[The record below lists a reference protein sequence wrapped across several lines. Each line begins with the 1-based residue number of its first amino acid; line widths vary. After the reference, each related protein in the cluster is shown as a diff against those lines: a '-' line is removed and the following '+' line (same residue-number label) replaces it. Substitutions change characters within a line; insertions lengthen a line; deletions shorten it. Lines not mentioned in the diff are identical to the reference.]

1 MNTIHQLILGLQ
13 EKFDEIR
20 NVPEEDTIKL
30 QELKEIQISWKNQV
44 DKIREKYNTE
54 QVTAA
59 GTGAVGIAAG
69 IAVAALAPTFAMGV
83 ATTFGVASTGTAIS
97 ALSGAAATNAALAWL
112 RRWSACSTDG
122 GGMTAG
128 TALLGLAGPVGWTI
142 AGVAIIGGGYFI
154 IKGMFDK
161 ETLEKIY
168 INVCNRDI
176 NSYNL
181 AIIELHERIDRLNNE
196 FGIIRNAIDDI
207 STFGNDYE
215 KMTEQQQYTLGAYV
229 NLMNSSVQLLVN
241 PILGLQPKVTE
252 NDYDRYMDGKEEAG
266 RFWKFKGLI
275 ISLVNMLY
283 DIRLEEDEKQ
293 LLFESFKGN
302 DKFLEGHGINR
313 DEFDYDVMRQVE
325 GVLNSR

>member
-1 MNTIHQLILGLQ
+1 M
-13 EKFDEIR
+13 
-20 NVPEEDTIKL
+20 PEEDTIKL
-30 QELKEIQISWKNQV
+30 HELKEIQISWKNQV
-44 DKIREKYNTE
+44 DKIRENSNKE

-59 GTGAVGIAAG
+59 GTGAVGVAAG
-69 IAVAALAPTFAMGV
+69 VAVAALAPTVAMGV

-112 RRWSACSTDG
+112 RRWSTCSTDG

-128 TALLGLAGPVGWTI
+128 TAFLGLAGPVGWTI
-142 AGVAIIGGGYFI
+142 AGAAIIGGGFFF

-181 AIIELHERIDRLNNE
+181 AIIEIHERIDRLNNE

-252 NDYDRYMDGKEEAG
+252 NDYDRYMEGKEEAG
-266 RFWKFKGLI
+266 RFWKFKEMILNL
-275 ISLVNMLY
+275 SNMLY
-283 DIRLEEDEKQ
+283 QIGLNDEEKN
-293 LLFESFKGN
+293 LLYESFKSN
-302 DKFLEGHGINR
+302 ENFLKGYNISKE
-313 DEFDYDVMRQVE
+313 EFDFDIIRQVE
-325 GVLNSR
+325 GVLSSK

>member
-1 MNTIHQLILGLQ
+1 
-13 EKFDEIR
+13 
-20 NVPEEDTIKL
+20 
-30 QELKEIQISWKNQV
+30 
-44 DKIREKYNTE
+44 
-54 QVTAA
+54 
-59 GTGAVGIAAG
+59 
-69 IAVAALAPTFAMGV
+69 
-83 ATTFGVASTGTAIS
+83 
-97 ALSGAAATNAALAWL
+97 
-112 RRWSACSTDG
+112 
-122 GGMTAG
+122 MTAG
-128 TALLGLAGPVGWTI
+128 TALLGLAGPIGWSI
-142 AGVAIIGGGYFI
+142 AGVAIIGGGYLLV
-154 IKGMFDK
+154 KGMFDK

-207 STFGNDYE
+207 STFGNDYD

-275 ISLVNMLY
+275 ISLANMLY
-283 DIRLEEDEKQ
+283 EIDLNDDEKQ
-293 LLFESFKGN
+293 LLFESFKAN
-302 DKFLEGHGINR
+302 DKFLEDHKIKR
-313 DEFDYDVMRQVE
+313 DEFDFDIMRQVE

>member
-1 MNTIHQLILGLQ
+1 
-13 EKFDEIR
+13 
-20 NVPEEDTIKL
+20 
-30 QELKEIQISWKNQV
+30 
-44 DKIREKYNTE
+44 
-54 QVTAA
+54 
-59 GTGAVGIAAG
+59 
-69 IAVAALAPTFAMGV
+69 
-83 ATTFGVASTGTAIS
+83 
-97 ALSGAAATNAALAWL
+97 
-112 RRWSACSTDG
+112 
-122 GGMTAG
+122 MTAG
-128 TALLGLAGPVGWTI
+128 TALLGLAGTIGLSI
-142 AGVAIIGGGYFI
+142 AGVAIIGGGYLLV
-154 IKGMFDK
+154 KGMFDK

-207 STFGNDYE
+207 STFGNDYD

-275 ISLVNMLY
+275 ISLANMLY
-283 DIRLEEDEKQ
+283 EIDLNDDEKQ
-293 LLFESFKGN
+293 LLFESFKAN
-302 DKFLEGHGINR
+302 DKFLEDHKIKR
-313 DEFDYDVMRQVE
+313 DEFDFDIMRQVE

>member
-1 MNTIHQLILGLQ
+1 
-13 EKFDEIR
+13 
-20 NVPEEDTIKL
+20 
-30 QELKEIQISWKNQV
+30 
-44 DKIREKYNTE
+44 
-54 QVTAA
+54 
-59 GTGAVGIAAG
+59 
-69 IAVAALAPTFAMGV
+69 
-83 ATTFGVASTGTAIS
+83 
-97 ALSGAAATNAALAWL
+97 
-112 RRWSACSTDG
+112 
-122 GGMTAG
+122 MTAG
-128 TALLGLAGPVGWTI
+128 TALLGLAGSIGLSI
-142 AGVAIIGGGYFI
+142 AGVAIIGGGYLLV
-154 IKGMFDK
+154 KGMFDK

-207 STFGNDYE
+207 STFGNDYD

-275 ISLVNMLY
+275 ISLANMLY
-283 DIRLEEDEKQ
+283 EIDLNDDEKQ
-293 LLFESFKGN
+293 LLFESFKAN
-302 DKFLEGHGINR
+302 DKFLEDHKIKR
-313 DEFDYDVMRQVE
+313 DEFDFDIMRQVE

>member
-1 MNTIHQLILGLQ
+1 
-13 EKFDEIR
+13 
-20 NVPEEDTIKL
+20 
-30 QELKEIQISWKNQV
+30 
-44 DKIREKYNTE
+44 
-54 QVTAA
+54 
-59 GTGAVGIAAG
+59 
-69 IAVAALAPTFAMGV
+69 
-83 ATTFGVASTGTAIS
+83 
-97 ALSGAAATNAALAWL
+97 
-112 RRWSACSTDG
+112 
-122 GGMTAG
+122 MTAG
-128 TALLGLAGPVGWTI
+128 TALLGLAGPIGLSI
-142 AGVAIIGGGYFI
+142 AGVAIIGGGYLLV
-154 IKGMFDK
+154 KGMFDK

-207 STFGNDYE
+207 STFGNDYD

-275 ISLVNMLY
+275 ISLANMLY
-283 DIRLEEDEKQ
+283 EIDLNDDEKQ
-293 LLFESFKGN
+293 LLFESFKAN
-302 DKFLEGHGINR
+302 DKFLEDHKIKR
-313 DEFDYDVMRQVE
+313 DKFDFDIMRQVE

>member
-1 MNTIHQLILGLQ
+1 M
-13 EKFDEIR
+13 
-20 NVPEEDTIKL
+20 PEEDIIKL
-30 QELKEIQISWKNQV
+30 HELKEIQINWKNQV
-44 DKIREKYNTE
+44 DKIREKYNTD

-59 GTGAVGIAAG
+59 GIGAVVVAAG
-69 IAVAALAPTFAMGV
+69 IAVAAFAPTVAIGV
-83 ATTFGVASTGTAIS
+83 ATTVGVASTGTAIS

-112 RRWSACSTDG
+112 RWWSTFCTDG
-122 GGMTAG
+122 GGITAG

-142 AGVAIIGGGYFI
+142 AGSAIIGGGFFF

-181 AIIELHERIDRLNNE
+181 AIIEIRERIDRLNNE

-229 NLMNSSVQLLVN
+229 NLMNSSIQLLVN
-241 PILGLQPKVTE
+241 PILGLQPKITE
-252 NDYDRYMDGKEEAG
+252 NDYDRYMDGKEEAE
-266 RFWKFKGLI
+266 RFWKFKELI
-275 ISLVNMLY
+275 INLSNMLY
-283 DIRLEEDEKQ
+283 QIGLNDEEKRL
-293 LLFESFKGN
+293 LYESFKGN
-302 DKFLEGHGINR
+302 DKFLEANKISKE
-313 DEFDYDVMRQVE
+313 EFDFDIIRQVE
-325 GVLNSR
+325 GVLSSK

>member
-1 MNTIHQLILGLQ
+1 
-13 EKFDEIR
+13 
-20 NVPEEDTIKL
+20 
-30 QELKEIQISWKNQV
+30 
-44 DKIREKYNTE
+44 
-54 QVTAA
+54 
-59 GTGAVGIAAG
+59 
-69 IAVAALAPTFAMGV
+69 
-83 ATTFGVASTGTAIS
+83 
-97 ALSGAAATNAALAWL
+97 
-112 RRWSACSTDG
+112 
-122 GGMTAG
+122 MTAG
-128 TALLGLAGPVGWTI
+128 TALLGLAGPIGLSI
-142 AGVAIIGGGYFI
+142 AGVAIIGGGYLLV
-154 IKGMFDK
+154 KGMFDK

-207 STFGNDYE
+207 STFGNDYD

-275 ISLVNMLY
+275 ISLANMLY
-283 DIRLEEDEKQ
+283 EIDLNDDEKQ
-293 LLFESFKGN
+293 LLFESFKAN
-302 DKFLEGHGINR
+302 DKFLEDHKIKR
-313 DEFDYDVMRQVE
+313 DEFDFDIIRQVE
-325 GVLNSR
+325 GVLSSR

>member
-1 MNTIHQLILGLQ
+1 M
-13 EKFDEIR
+13 
-20 NVPEEDTIKL
+20 
-30 QELKEIQISWKNQV
+30 
-44 DKIREKYNTE
+44 
-54 QVTAA
+54 A
-59 GTGAVGIAAG
+59 
-69 IAVAALAPTFAMGV
+69 
-83 ATTFGVASTGTAIS
+83 
-97 ALSGAAATNAALAWL
+97 
-112 RRWSACSTDG
+112 
-122 GGMTAG
+122 AG
-128 TALLGLAGPVGWTI
+128 TALLGLAGPIGLSI
-142 AGVAIIGGGYFI
+142 AGVAIIGGGYLLV
-154 IKGMFDK
+154 KGMFDK

-207 STFGNDYE
+207 STFGNDYD

-275 ISLVNMLY
+275 ISLANMLY
-283 DIRLEEDEKQ
+283 EIDLNDDEKQ
-293 LLFESFKGN
+293 LLFESFKAN
-302 DKFLEGHGINR
+302 DKFLEDHKIKR
-313 DEFDYDVMRQVE
+313 DEFDFDIMRQVE

>member
-1 MNTIHQLILGLQ
+1 
-13 EKFDEIR
+13 
-20 NVPEEDTIKL
+20 
-30 QELKEIQISWKNQV
+30 
-44 DKIREKYNTE
+44 
-54 QVTAA
+54 
-59 GTGAVGIAAG
+59 
-69 IAVAALAPTFAMGV
+69 
-83 ATTFGVASTGTAIS
+83 
-97 ALSGAAATNAALAWL
+97 
-112 RRWSACSTDG
+112 
-122 GGMTAG
+122 MTAG
-128 TALLGLAGPVGWTI
+128 TALLGLAGPIGLSI
-142 AGVAIIGGGYFI
+142 AGVAIIGGGYLLV
-154 IKGMFDK
+154 KGMFDK

-207 STFGNDYE
+207 STFGNDYD

-275 ISLVNMLY
+275 ISLANMLY
-283 DIRLEEDEKQ
+283 EIDLNDDEKQ
-293 LLFESFKGN
+293 LLFESFKAN
-302 DKFLEGHGINR
+302 DKFLEDHKIKR
-313 DEFDYDVMRQVE
+313 DEFDFDIMRQVE
-325 GVLNSR
+325 WVLNSR

>member
-1 MNTIHQLILGLQ
+1 
-13 EKFDEIR
+13 
-20 NVPEEDTIKL
+20 
-30 QELKEIQISWKNQV
+30 
-44 DKIREKYNTE
+44 
-54 QVTAA
+54 
-59 GTGAVGIAAG
+59 
-69 IAVAALAPTFAMGV
+69 
-83 ATTFGVASTGTAIS
+83 
-97 ALSGAAATNAALAWL
+97 
-112 RRWSACSTDG
+112 
-122 GGMTAG
+122 MTAG
-128 TALLGLAGPVGWTI
+128 TALLGLAGPIGWSI
-142 AGVAIIGGGYFI
+142 AGVAIIGGRYLLV
-154 IKGMFDK
+154 KGMFDK

-275 ISLVNMLY
+275 ISLANMLY
-283 DIRLEEDEKQ
+283 EIDLNDDEKQ

-302 DKFLEGHGINR
+302 DKFLEGHNINR

>member
-20 NVPEEDTIKL
+20 NVPEEDIIRL
-30 QELKEIQISWKNQV
+30 HELKEIQISWKNQA

-69 IAVAALAPTFAMGV
+69 IAVAALTPTVAMGV

-112 RRWSACSTDG
+112 RRWSTCSTDG
-122 GGMTAG
+122 RGMTAG

-181 AIIELHERIDRLNNE
+181 AIIEINERIDRLNNE
-196 FGIIRNAIDDI
+196 FDIIRNAINDI
-207 STFGNDYE
+207 SIFGKDYE

-229 NLMNSSVQLLVN
+229 NLMNSSIQLLVN

-252 NDYDRYMDGKEEAG
+252 NDYDRYMDRKEEAG
-266 RFWKFKGLI
+266 RFWKFKELI
-275 ISLVNMLY
+275 ISLSNMLY
-283 DIRLEEDEKQ
+283 HIGLNDEEKN
-293 LLFESFKGN
+293 LLYESFKEN
-302 DKFLEGHGINR
+302 DKFLEVYKVSKE
-313 DEFDYDVMRQVE
+313 EFDFDIIRQVE
-325 GVLNSR
+325 GVF

>member
-1 MNTIHQLILGLQ
+1 
-13 EKFDEIR
+13 
-20 NVPEEDTIKL
+20 
-30 QELKEIQISWKNQV
+30 
-44 DKIREKYNTE
+44 
-54 QVTAA
+54 
-59 GTGAVGIAAG
+59 
-69 IAVAALAPTFAMGV
+69 
-83 ATTFGVASTGTAIS
+83 
-97 ALSGAAATNAALAWL
+97 
-112 RRWSACSTDG
+112 
-122 GGMTAG
+122 MTAG
-128 TALLGLAGPVGWTI
+128 TAFLGLAGPVGWTI
-142 AGVAIIGGGYFI
+142 AGIAIIGAGLFFG
-154 IKGMFDK
+154 KSMMDK
-161 ETLEKIY
+161 EKLEKIY
-168 INVCNRDI
+168 TNICRRDI

-181 AIIELHERIDRLNNE
+181 AIIEINERIDRLNNE

-215 KMTEQQQYTLGAYV
+215 KMTEQQQYTLGVYV

-275 ISLVNMLY
+275 ISLSNMLY

>member
-1 MNTIHQLILGLQ
+1 
-13 EKFDEIR
+13 
-20 NVPEEDTIKL
+20 
-30 QELKEIQISWKNQV
+30 
-44 DKIREKYNTE
+44 
-54 QVTAA
+54 
-59 GTGAVGIAAG
+59 
-69 IAVAALAPTFAMGV
+69 
-83 ATTFGVASTGTAIS
+83 
-97 ALSGAAATNAALAWL
+97 
-112 RRWSACSTDG
+112 
-122 GGMTAG
+122 MTAG
-128 TALLGLAGPVGWTI
+128 TALLGLAGPIGWSI
-142 AGVAIIGGGYFI
+142 AGVAIIGGGYLLV
-154 IKGMFDK
+154 KGMFDK

-196 FGIIRNAIDDI
+196 FGIIRNAIEDI

-241 PILGLQPKVTE
+241 PILGLQQKVTE

-266 RFWKFKGLI
+266 RFLKFKGLI
-275 ISLVNMLY
+275 ISLANMLY
-283 DIRLEEDEKQ
+283 EIDLNDDEKQ
-293 LLFESFKGN
+293 LLFESFKAN
-302 DKFLEGHGINR
+302 DKFLEDHKIKR

>member
-1 MNTIHQLILGLQ
+1 
-13 EKFDEIR
+13 
-20 NVPEEDTIKL
+20 
-30 QELKEIQISWKNQV
+30 
-44 DKIREKYNTE
+44 
-54 QVTAA
+54 
-59 GTGAVGIAAG
+59 
-69 IAVAALAPTFAMGV
+69 
-83 ATTFGVASTGTAIS
+83 
-97 ALSGAAATNAALAWL
+97 
-112 RRWSACSTDG
+112 
-122 GGMTAG
+122 MTAG
-128 TALLGLAGPVGWTI
+128 TALLGLAGPIGLSI
-142 AGVAIIGGGYFI
+142 AGVAIIGGGYLLV
-154 IKGMFDK
+154 KGMFDK

-207 STFGNDYE
+207 STFGNDYD

-275 ISLVNMLY
+275 ISLANMLY
-283 DIRLEEDEKQ
+283 EIDLNDDEKQ

-302 DKFLEGHGINR
+302 DKFLEGHNINR

>member
-1 MNTIHQLILGLQ
+1 
-13 EKFDEIR
+13 
-20 NVPEEDTIKL
+20 
-30 QELKEIQISWKNQV
+30 
-44 DKIREKYNTE
+44 
-54 QVTAA
+54 
-59 GTGAVGIAAG
+59 
-69 IAVAALAPTFAMGV
+69 
-83 ATTFGVASTGTAIS
+83 
-97 ALSGAAATNAALAWL
+97 
-112 RRWSACSTDG
+112 
-122 GGMTAG
+122 MTAG
-128 TALLGLAGPVGWTI
+128 TALLGLAGPIGWSI
-142 AGVAIIGGGYFI
+142 AGVAIIGGGYLLV
-154 IKGMFDK
+154 KGMFDK

-275 ISLVNMLY
+275 ISLANMLY

-293 LLFESFKGN
+293 FLFESSES
-302 DKFLEGHGINR
+302 LRIHHR
-313 DEFDYDVMRQVE
+313 R
-325 GVLNSR
+325 

>member
-1 MNTIHQLILGLQ
+1 
-13 EKFDEIR
+13 
-20 NVPEEDTIKL
+20 
-30 QELKEIQISWKNQV
+30 
-44 DKIREKYNTE
+44 
-54 QVTAA
+54 
-59 GTGAVGIAAG
+59 
-69 IAVAALAPTFAMGV
+69 
-83 ATTFGVASTGTAIS
+83 
-97 ALSGAAATNAALAWL
+97 
-112 RRWSACSTDG
+112 
-122 GGMTAG
+122 MTAG
-128 TALLGLAGPVGWTI
+128 TALLGLAGPIGWSI
-142 AGVAIIGGGYFI
+142 AGVAIIGGGYLLV
-154 IKGMFDK
+154 KGMFDK

-196 FGIIRNAIDDI
+196 FGIIRNAIEDI

-275 ISLVNMLY
+275 ISLANMLY
-283 DIRLEEDEKQ
+283 EIDLNDDEKQ
-293 LLFESFKGN
+293 LLFESFKAN
-302 DKFLEGHGINR
+302 DKFLEDHKIKR
-313 DEFDYDVMRQVE
+313 DEFDFDIMRQVE

>member
-1 MNTIHQLILGLQ
+1 
-13 EKFDEIR
+13 
-20 NVPEEDTIKL
+20 
-30 QELKEIQISWKNQV
+30 
-44 DKIREKYNTE
+44 
-54 QVTAA
+54 
-59 GTGAVGIAAG
+59 
-69 IAVAALAPTFAMGV
+69 
-83 ATTFGVASTGTAIS
+83 
-97 ALSGAAATNAALAWL
+97 
-112 RRWSACSTDG
+112 
-122 GGMTAG
+122 MTAG
-128 TALLGLAGPVGWTI
+128 TALLGLAGPIGLSI
-142 AGVAIIGGGYFI
+142 AGVAIIGGGYLLV
-154 IKGMFDK
+154 KGIFDK

-207 STFGNDYE
+207 STFGNDYD

-275 ISLVNMLY
+275 ISLANMLY
-283 DIRLEEDEKQ
+283 EIDLNDDEKQ
-293 LLFESFKGN
+293 LLFESFKAN
-302 DKFLEGHGINR
+302 DKFLEDHKIKR
-313 DEFDYDVMRQVE
+313 DEFDFDIMRQVE

>member
-1 MNTIHQLILGLQ
+1 
-13 EKFDEIR
+13 
-20 NVPEEDTIKL
+20 
-30 QELKEIQISWKNQV
+30 
-44 DKIREKYNTE
+44 
-54 QVTAA
+54 
-59 GTGAVGIAAG
+59 
-69 IAVAALAPTFAMGV
+69 
-83 ATTFGVASTGTAIS
+83 
-97 ALSGAAATNAALAWL
+97 
-112 RRWSACSTDG
+112 
-122 GGMTAG
+122 MTAG
-128 TALLGLAGPVGWTI
+128 TALLGLAGPIGLSI
-142 AGVAIIGGGYFI
+142 AGVAIIGGGYLLV
-154 IKGMFDK
+154 KGMFDK

-207 STFGNDYE
+207 STFGNDYD

-241 PILGLQPKVTE
+241 PILGLQPKLTE

-275 ISLVNMLY
+275 ISLANMLY
-283 DIRLEEDEKQ
+283 EIDLNDDEKQ
-293 LLFESFKGN
+293 LLFESFKAN
-302 DKFLEGHGINR
+302 DKFLEDHKIKR
-313 DEFDYDVMRQVE
+313 DEFDFDIMRQVE

>member
-1 MNTIHQLILGLQ
+1 
-13 EKFDEIR
+13 
-20 NVPEEDTIKL
+20 
-30 QELKEIQISWKNQV
+30 
-44 DKIREKYNTE
+44 
-54 QVTAA
+54 
-59 GTGAVGIAAG
+59 
-69 IAVAALAPTFAMGV
+69 
-83 ATTFGVASTGTAIS
+83 
-97 ALSGAAATNAALAWL
+97 
-112 RRWSACSTDG
+112 
-122 GGMTAG
+122 MTAG
-128 TALLGLAGPVGWTI
+128 TALLGLAGPIGLSI
-142 AGVAIIGGGYFI
+142 AGVAIIGGGYLLV
-154 IKGMFDK
+154 KGMFDK

-207 STFGNDYE
+207 STFGNDYD

-275 ISLVNMLY
+275 ISLANMLY
-283 DIRLEEDEKQ
+283 EIDLNDDEKQ
-293 LLFESFKGN
+293 LFFESFKAN
-302 DKFLEGHGINR
+302 DKFLEDHKIKR
-313 DEFDYDVMRQVE
+313 DEFDFDIMRQVE

>member
-1 MNTIHQLILGLQ
+1 
-13 EKFDEIR
+13 
-20 NVPEEDTIKL
+20 
-30 QELKEIQISWKNQV
+30 
-44 DKIREKYNTE
+44 
-54 QVTAA
+54 
-59 GTGAVGIAAG
+59 
-69 IAVAALAPTFAMGV
+69 
-83 ATTFGVASTGTAIS
+83 
-97 ALSGAAATNAALAWL
+97 
-112 RRWSACSTDG
+112 
-122 GGMTAG
+122 MTAG
-128 TALLGLAGPVGWTI
+128 TALLGLAGPIGWSI
-142 AGVAIIGGGYFI
+142 AGVAIIGGGYLLV
-154 IKGMFDK
+154 KGMFDK

-196 FGIIRNAIDDI
+196 FGIIRKAIDDI

-275 ISLVNMLY
+275 ISLANMLY
-283 DIRLEEDEKQ
+283 EIDLNDDEKQ
-293 LLFESFKGN
+293 LLFESFKEN

>member
-1 MNTIHQLILGLQ
+1 
-13 EKFDEIR
+13 
-20 NVPEEDTIKL
+20 
-30 QELKEIQISWKNQV
+30 
-44 DKIREKYNTE
+44 
-54 QVTAA
+54 
-59 GTGAVGIAAG
+59 
-69 IAVAALAPTFAMGV
+69 
-83 ATTFGVASTGTAIS
+83 
-97 ALSGAAATNAALAWL
+97 
-112 RRWSACSTDG
+112 
-122 GGMTAG
+122 
-128 TALLGLAGPVGWTI
+128 
-142 AGVAIIGGGYFI
+142 
-154 IKGMFDK
+154 MFDK

-181 AIIELHERIDRLNNE
+181 AIIELHERIDRLNNK

-275 ISLVNMLY
+275 ISLANMLY
-283 DIRLEEDEKQ
+283 EIDLNDDEKQ
-293 LLFESFKGN
+293 LLFESFKEN

>member
-1 MNTIHQLILGLQ
+1 
-13 EKFDEIR
+13 
-20 NVPEEDTIKL
+20 
-30 QELKEIQISWKNQV
+30 
-44 DKIREKYNTE
+44 
-54 QVTAA
+54 
-59 GTGAVGIAAG
+59 
-69 IAVAALAPTFAMGV
+69 
-83 ATTFGVASTGTAIS
+83 
-97 ALSGAAATNAALAWL
+97 
-112 RRWSACSTDG
+112 
-122 GGMTAG
+122 MTAG
-128 TALLGLAGPVGWTI
+128 TALLGLAGPIGLSI
-142 AGVAIIGGGYFI
+142 AGVAIIGGGYLLV
-154 IKGMFDK
+154 KGMFDK

-207 STFGNDYE
+207 STFGNDYD

-275 ISLVNMLY
+275 ISLANMLY
-283 DIRLEEDEKQ
+283 EIDLNDDEKQ
-293 LLFESFKGN
+293 LLFESFKAN
-302 DKFLEGHGINR
+302 DKFLEDHKIKR
-313 DEFDYDVMRQVE
+313 DEFDFDIMRQVE

>member
-1 MNTIHQLILGLQ
+1 
-13 EKFDEIR
+13 
-20 NVPEEDTIKL
+20 
-30 QELKEIQISWKNQV
+30 
-44 DKIREKYNTE
+44 
-54 QVTAA
+54 
-59 GTGAVGIAAG
+59 
-69 IAVAALAPTFAMGV
+69 
-83 ATTFGVASTGTAIS
+83 
-97 ALSGAAATNAALAWL
+97 
-112 RRWSACSTDG
+112 
-122 GGMTAG
+122 MTAG
-128 TALLGLAGPVGWTI
+128 TALLGLAGPIGLSI
-142 AGVAIIGGGYFI
+142 AGVAIIGGGYLLV
-154 IKGMFDK
+154 KGMFDK

-275 ISLVNMLY
+275 ISLANMLY
-283 DIRLEEDEKQ
+283 EIDLNDDEKQ
-293 LLFESFKGN
+293 LLFESFKAN
-302 DKFLEGHGINR
+302 DKFLEDHKIKR
-313 DEFDYDVMRQVE
+313 DEFDFDIMRQVE

>member
-1 MNTIHQLILGLQ
+1 
-13 EKFDEIR
+13 
-20 NVPEEDTIKL
+20 
-30 QELKEIQISWKNQV
+30 
-44 DKIREKYNTE
+44 
-54 QVTAA
+54 
-59 GTGAVGIAAG
+59 
-69 IAVAALAPTFAMGV
+69 
-83 ATTFGVASTGTAIS
+83 
-97 ALSGAAATNAALAWL
+97 
-112 RRWSACSTDG
+112 
-122 GGMTAG
+122 MTAG
-128 TALLGLAGPVGWTI
+128 TALLGLAGPIGLSI
-142 AGVAIIGGGYFI
+142 AGVAIIGGGYLLV
-154 IKGMFDK
+154 KGMFDK

-207 STFGNDYE
+207 STFGNDYD

-241 PILGLQPKVTE
+241 PILGLQPKVTK

-275 ISLVNMLY
+275 ISLANMLY
-283 DIRLEEDEKQ
+283 EIDLNDDEKQ
-293 LLFESFKGN
+293 LLFESFKAN
-302 DKFLEGHGINR
+302 DKFLEDHKIKR
-313 DEFDYDVMRQVE
+313 DEFDFDIMRQVE

>member
-1 MNTIHQLILGLQ
+1 
-13 EKFDEIR
+13 
-20 NVPEEDTIKL
+20 
-30 QELKEIQISWKNQV
+30 
-44 DKIREKYNTE
+44 
-54 QVTAA
+54 
-59 GTGAVGIAAG
+59 
-69 IAVAALAPTFAMGV
+69 
-83 ATTFGVASTGTAIS
+83 
-97 ALSGAAATNAALAWL
+97 
-112 RRWSACSTDG
+112 
-122 GGMTAG
+122 MTAG
-128 TALLGLAGPVGWTI
+128 TALLGLAGPIGLSI
-142 AGVAIIGGGYFI
+142 AGVAIIGGGYLLV
-154 IKGMFDK
+154 KGMFDK

-275 ISLVNMLY
+275 ISLANMLY
-283 DIRLEEDEKQ
+283 EIDLNDDEKQ
-293 LLFESFKGN
+293 LLFESFKAN
-302 DKFLEGHGINR
+302 DKFLEDHKIKR
-313 DEFDYDVMRQVE
+313 DKFDFDIMRQVE